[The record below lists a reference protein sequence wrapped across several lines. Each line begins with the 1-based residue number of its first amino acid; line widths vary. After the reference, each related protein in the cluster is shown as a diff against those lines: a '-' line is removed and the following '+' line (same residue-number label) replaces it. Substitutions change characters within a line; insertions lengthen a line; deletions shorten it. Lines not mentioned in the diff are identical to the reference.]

1 MHETSNELPPCN
13 QEIFDHGVSVGMFDI
28 PKHTAEHICQAF
40 SQTLGVRV
48 DWHYIGGR
56 VHIKALLPKTEQVE
70 GAKNVGN

>member
-1 MHETSNELPPCN
+1 L
-13 QEIFDHGVSVGMFDI
+13 FDI